1 MVGAGPE
8 LLAGSGPVA
17 HPERWRGQQRRA
29 HVSGTRGLSG
39 STVLLWAT
47 SQPIATP
54 ARRKCNVRWPEP
66 HRGTVTVGRCTRTLG
81 TRAPRPFLAYLAG
94 PRALGQAAAPTPP
107 DSGRR
112 DGSQS
117 SPSPCQ
123 GFTVTLPMRTTVRPG
138 RGLHRA
144 GAVTVR
150 PLGGGGEK
158 HPSTPSR
165 KGLSSGS
172 PAGGGPER
180 GGGRGDNAASGC
192 AAQGRAGSRPSR
204 TVLLSSLGP
213 GRPFPLSSYTS
224 CKMTGL
230 RACPTIAT
238 TFCHC
243 FRFSKAHT

>member
-17 HPERWRGQQRRA
+17 HPERWWGQQRRA

-81 TRAPRPFLAYLAG
+81 TRAPRPFSAYLAG

-138 RGLHRA
+138 RGHHRA

-158 HPSTPSR
+158 HPSTQGR

-172 PAGGGPER
+172 PAGGGPE
-180 GGGRGDNAASGC
+180 GGGGAVTTLRQ
-192 AAQGRAGSRPSR
+192 AAQRKARLGAARPALGSSARWARASRF
-204 TVLLSSLGP
+204 L
-213 GRPFPLSSYTS
+213 FP
-224 CKMTGL
+224 
-230 RACPTIAT
+230 
-238 TFCHC
+238 
-243 FRFSKAHT
+243 HTPRVK